1 MSKRKLRAKALLSR
15 PAQAD
20 ALRRLLDEAPDLKA
34 VFSHV
39 DPYSTSFQ
47 ADLERSLREALSG
60 NLKRITAELST
71 FPRESAIRHLWATAV
86 LTPLSLAILYRY
98 LTIAEEPELQTLAS
112 SLLEITPHVIEQD
125 SIARAIAFPPTQA
138 PNLSECQFLM
148 PGIRIRYGLA
158 SRLAAG
164 AKTSELVEAAMAVHG
179 GSDYVR
185 RRELHRLIEHCDAK
199 GRPVA
204 PFPMSDFLMRT
215 QKEHQLLCTSEIL
228 VKRFIPQSLQQ
239 ISDLKLWLTNQRIDR
254 ASHSKKLSK
263 IIELVQ
269 RRDFGKIGAILSS
282 VPVNDLSQ
290 AVAASLISKNKNIL
304 NIYTGTETPQA
315 EEVRLFKKRWRPL
328 PAEIFEKLRQIFPK
342 TLISEWWTWNDT
354 GIADALANNTLS
366 VQAVPHND
374 RFILSSTWNLKNQRK
389 ILKSGLHEILNANSK
404 VWLQQDCAT
413 LWDLIKDRKKNLTI
427 LAGYL
432 ELERN
437 LPSVLDFL
445 GKNKSQATL
454 QAFRNACGR
463 ASTDDLGARLIGW
476 AGTKEW
482 AAAGGWELSAH
493 PLDALDA
500 LDAIDHYLKQGKKP
514 KNIELFRLELA
525 AFLVEP
531 KPTHSTHRW
540 RSSKSTSE
548 SLAADL
554 AKSDPGFLPVLV
566 NKADQKWLK
575 EFINTLEKEPLLLLA
590 LQPILPQELKE
601 DAFKVRVQNEADP
614 TLLHRYLVEGAN
626 QGFAIPWNPNWIA
639 MLRNENGRSPIG
651 ATIVVLALRHNL
663 KYLKRLCKGVPPEL
677 VSNALKSAV
686 NSLSE
691 ARGRDKALM
700 ELVAALGIDVAPSLA
715 AAVAMCDRKA
725 KPGHRIDHGYHKW
738 SLPKKSGGTRTI
750 SAPCPLLKKTQRA
763 LLDKLFNPLGVHPA
777 AFGFVQGRSIK
788 GNAAIHVGQKIVANV
803 DVKNCFP
810 SVRWPLVLGAI
821 RRDLGERFSAAAI
834 GLLVD
839 LCTAEGGLPIG
850 APTSPALL
858 NRVLHIS
865 DEILS
870 KHAEKRGCK
879 YSRYADDLSFSGDH
893 GAIEMIGV
901 ATSTL
906 QRIGLELDP
915 KKTNIFRRGRRQ
927 VCTGLVVNVQVS
939 VPRTIRRR
947 LRAAIHAV
955 ESGREPKW
963 HGSVESLAAVGGRLA
978 YLQMVHFEEGTKL
991 QNRLRTVNAQRR
1003 DADASENVTGS
1014 NDDGEAS

>member
-1 MSKRKLRAKALLSR
+1 MSKRKLRATALLSR
-15 PAQAD
+15 QAQAD
-20 ALRRLLDEAPDLKA
+20 ALRRLLAEVPDLKA
-34 VFSHV
+34 VFSCV

-47 ADLERSLREALSG
+47 TDLDQSLREALSG
-60 NLKRITAELST
+60 NLKRITAELSA

-86 LTPLSLAILYRY
+86 LTPLSLAVLYRC
-98 LTIAEEPELQTLAS
+98 LTISDEHELQALANT
-112 SLLEITPHVIEQD
+112 LLEMTPYVVEQD

-138 PNLSECQFLM
+138 PDLSKCQFLM

-158 SRLAAG
+158 NRLAAG
-164 AKTSELVEAAMAVHG
+164 AKTAELVETAIAVQG

-185 RRELHRLIEHCDAK
+185 RRELHRLIEHCDAT
-199 GRPVA
+199 GRSVA
-204 PFPMSDFLMRT
+204 PFKMSDFLMRP
-215 QKEHQLLCTSEIL
+215 QNEHQLLCTSEIL
-228 VKRFIPQSLQQ
+228 VKRLVPQSLQQ
-239 ISDLKLWLTNQRIDR
+239 IPDLKLWLTNQRVDR
-254 ASHSKKLSK
+254 ASYSKKLSK
-263 IIELVQ
+263 IIELIQ
-269 RRDFGKIGAILSS
+269 KREFGKIGAILSS

-290 AVAASLISKNKNIL
+290 AVAASLISKNHNIL
-304 NIYTGTETPQA
+304 NISSGTETPQA
-315 EEVRLFKKRWRPL
+315 EETRLLKKRWRPL
-328 PAEIFEKLRQIFPK
+328 SIEIFEKLRQIFPK
-342 TLISEWWTWNDT
+342 ALISDWWTWNDT
-354 GIADALANNTLS
+354 GIADALANSTLS
-366 VQAVPHND
+366 VKAVPHND
-374 RFILSSTWNLKNQRK
+374 RLILSSTWNLKNQRK
-389 ILKSGLHEILNANSK
+389 ILKSGLHEVLSPSSK
-404 VWLQQDCAT
+404 AWLEQDCSSF
-413 LWDLIKDRKKNLTI
+413 WDLIKDRKNNLTI
-427 LAGYL
+427 LARYL
-432 ELERN
+432 ALERN
-437 LPSVLDFL
+437 LPSVLKFL
-445 GKNKSQATL
+445 GGNKGQDAL
-454 QAFRNACGR
+454 QSFKNACRR
-463 ASTDDLGARLIGW
+463 APTDDLVTLLIGW
-476 AGTKEW
+476 AGTNEW
-482 AAAGGWELSAH
+482 AAAGGWELAVH
-493 PLDALDA
+493 PLDT
-500 LDAIDHYLKQGKKP
+500 LDAIDHYLKQSKKP

-531 KPTHSTHRW
+531 KPTHNTYRW

-548 SLAADL
+548 SLAAEL
-554 AKSDPGFLPVLV
+554 AKSDAGFLPVLV
-566 NKADQKWLK
+566 KKADQKWLK
-575 EFINTLEKEPLLLLA
+575 EFINTLANEPPLLLA
-590 LQPILPQELKE
+590 LQPILPAELKE

-639 MLRNENGRSPIG
+639 MLRNENERSPIG

-691 ARGRDKALM
+691 APGRDKALM

-763 LLDKLFNPLGVHPA
+763 LLDSLFNPLGVHPA

-788 GNAAIHVGQKIVANV
+788 GNAAIHVGQEIVANV

-821 RRDLGERFSAAAI
+821 RRDLGGRFSASAI

-865 DEILS
+865 DEILT

-901 ATSTL
+901 ATSAL

-939 VPRTIRRR
+939 VPRTVRRR

-955 ESGREPKW
+955 ECGKEPKW

-978 YLQMVHFEEGTKL
+978 YLQMVHFEEGSKL
-991 QNRLRTVNAQRR
+991 QKRLRTVIAHRR
-1003 DADASENVTGS
+1003 DAKASENAAAS

>member
-15 PAQAD
+15 SAQAD
-20 ALRRLLDEAPDLKA
+20 AFRRLLDEAPDLKA

-47 ADLERSLREALSG
+47 ADLEQSLREALSG

-71 FPRESAIRHLWATAV
+71 FSRESAIRHLWATAV

-98 LTIAEEPELQTLAS
+98 LTISEEPELQNLAS

-125 SIARAIAFPPTQA
+125 AIARAIAFPPTQA

-199 GRPVA
+199 DLPVA
-204 PFPMSDFLMRT
+204 PFEMSDFLMRT

-228 VKRFIPQSLQQ
+228 VKRFVPQSLQQ
-239 ISDLKLWLTNQRIDR
+239 IPDLKLWLTNQRVDR

-263 IIELVQ
+263 IIELIQ

-282 VPVNDLSQ
+282 MPVNDLSQ

-315 EEVRLFKKRWRPL
+315 EEARLFKKRWRPL
-328 PAEIFEKLRQIFPK
+328 QAEIFEKLRQIFPK
-342 TLISEWWTWNDT
+342 NLIAEWWTWNDT

-366 VQAVPHND
+366 VQTVPHND

-389 ILKSGLHEILNANSK
+389 ILKSGLHEILNLNSK
-404 VWLQQDCAT
+404 VWLEQDCSNF
-413 LWDLIKDRKKNLTI
+413 WDLIKDRKNNLTI
-427 LAGYL
+427 LARYL
-432 ELERN
+432 ALERN
-437 LPSVLDFL
+437 LPSVLKFL
-445 GKNKSQATL
+445 GENRGQAAL
-454 QAFRNACGR
+454 QSFKNACRR
-463 ASTDDLGARLIGW
+463 ASTDDLVTHLIGW

-482 AAAGGWELSAH
+482 AAAGGWELAVH
-493 PLDALDA
+493 PLDAF
-500 LDAIDHYLKQGKKP
+500 DAIDHYLKQSKKP

-525 AFLVEP
+525 AFLVVP
-531 KPTHSTHRW
+531 RPTDSTHRW
-540 RSSKSTSE
+540 RSSKLTSE
-548 SLAADL
+548 SLSAEM
-554 AKSDPGFLPVLV
+554 AKSDPEFLPVLV
-566 NKADQKWLK
+566 KKADQKWLK
-575 EFINTLEKEPLLLLA
+575 EFINTLANEPQLLLA
-590 LQPILPQELKE
+590 LQPILPAELKE
-601 DAFKVRVQNEADP
+601 DAFKVLVQNEADP

-639 MLRNENGRSPIG
+639 LLRKENGRSPIG

-663 KYLKRLCKGVPPEL
+663 KYLKRLCKGLPPEL

-691 ARGRDKALM
+691 APGRDKALM
-700 ELVAALGIDVAPSLA
+700 ELVAAVGIDVAPSLA

-725 KPGHRIDHGYHKW
+725 KPGHRIDHGYYKW

-788 GNAAIHVGQKIVANV
+788 GNAAIHVGQEIVANV

-821 RRDLGERFSAAAI
+821 RRDLGGRFSAAAI

-858 NRVLHIS
+858 NRVLDIS

-991 QNRLRTVNAQRR
+991 QNRLRNVNAQRR
-1003 DADASENVTGS
+1003 DADTSENATSS

>member
-1 MSKRKLRAKALLSR
+1 MSKRKLRAEVLLSR

-20 ALRRLLDEAPDLKA
+20 AFRRLLDEAPDLKA
-34 VFSHV
+34 VFSNV
-39 DPYSTSFQ
+39 DPYSTSFR
-47 ADLERSLREALSG
+47 ADLEQSLREALSG

-71 FPRESAIRHLWATAV
+71 FQRESAIRHLWATAV

-98 LTIAEEPELQTLAS
+98 LNISEEPELQTLAS

-125 SIARAIAFPPTQA
+125 PIARAIAIPPTQA

-185 RRELHRLIEHCDAK
+185 RRELHRLVEHCDAK
-199 GRPVA
+199 GLPVA
-204 PFPMSDFLMRT
+204 PFAMSDFLMRT

-228 VKRFIPQSLQQ
+228 VKRFVPQSLQQ
-239 ISDLKLWLTNQRIDR
+239 IPDLKLWLTNQRVDR

-263 IIELVQ
+263 IIELIQ

-282 VPVNDLSQ
+282 MPVNDLSQ
-290 AVAASLISKNKNIL
+290 AVAASLISKNRNIL
-304 NIYTGTETPQA
+304 NIYTGTETPQ
-315 EEVRLFKKRWRPL
+315 EEEARLFKKRWRPL

-354 GIADALANNTLS
+354 GIAGALANNTLS
-366 VQAVPHND
+366 VQTVPHND

-389 ILKSGLHEILNANSK
+389 ILKSGLHEILNPNSK
-404 VWLQQDCAT
+404 VWLEQDCST
-413 LWDLIKDRKKNLTI
+413 FWDLIKDRKNNLAI
-427 LAGYL
+427 LARYL
-432 ELERN
+432 ALERN
-437 LPSVLDFL
+437 LPSVLKFL
-445 GKNKSQATL
+445 GENKGQAA
-454 QAFRNACGR
+454 QQSFKNACRR
-463 ASTDDLGARLIGW
+463 ASTDDLVTLLIGW

-482 AAAGGWELSAH
+482 AAAGGWELAVH
-493 PLDALDA
+493 PLDT
-500 LDAIDHYLKQGKKP
+500 LDAIDHYLKQSKKP

-548 SLAADL
+548 SLAAEL
-554 AKSDPGFLPVLV
+554 VKSDPEFLPVLV
-566 NKADQKWLK
+566 KKADQKWLK
-575 EFINTLEKEPLLLLA
+575 EFIDTLEKEPLLLLA
-590 LQPILPQELKE
+590 LQPILPAELKE

-639 MLRNENGRSPIG
+639 MLRKENGRSPIG

-663 KYLKRLCKGVPPEL
+663 KYLKRLCKGLPPEL

-691 ARGRDKALM
+691 APGRDKALM
-700 ELVAALGIDVAPSLA
+700 ELVAAVGIDVAPSLA

-725 KPGHRIDHGYHKW
+725 KPGHRIDHGYYKW

-763 LLDKLFNPLGVHPA
+763 LLDSLFNPLGVHPA

-1003 DADASENVTGS
+1003 DADASENATGS

>member
-1 MSKRKLRAKALLSR
+1 MSKRKLRAEVLLSR

-20 ALRRLLDEAPDLKA
+20 AFRRLLDEAPDLKA
-34 VFSHV
+34 VFSNV
-39 DPYSTSFQ
+39 DPYSTSFR
-47 ADLERSLREALSG
+47 ADLEQSLREALSG

-71 FPRESAIRHLWATAV
+71 FQRESAIRHLWATAV

-98 LTIAEEPELQTLAS
+98 LNISEEPELQTLAS

-125 SIARAIAFPPTQA
+125 PIARAIAIPPTQA

-185 RRELHRLIEHCDAK
+185 RRELHRLVEHCDAK
-199 GRPVA
+199 GLPVA
-204 PFPMSDFLMRT
+204 PFAMSDFLMRT

-228 VKRFIPQSLQQ
+228 VKRFVPQSLQQ
-239 ISDLKLWLTNQRIDR
+239 IPDLKLWLTNQRVDR

-263 IIELVQ
+263 IIELIQ

-282 VPVNDLSQ
+282 MPVNDLSQ
-290 AVAASLISKNKNIL
+290 AVAASLISKNRNIL
-304 NIYTGTETPQA
+304 NIYTGTETPQ
-315 EEVRLFKKRWRPL
+315 EEEARLFKKRWRPL

-354 GIADALANNTLS
+354 GIAGALANNTLS
-366 VQAVPHND
+366 VQTVPHND

-389 ILKSGLHEILNANSK
+389 ILKSGLHEILNPNSK
-404 VWLQQDCAT
+404 VWLEQDCST
-413 LWDLIKDRKKNLTI
+413 FWDLIKDRKNNLAI
-427 LAGYL
+427 LARYL
-432 ELERN
+432 ALERN
-437 LPSVLDFL
+437 LPSVLKFL
-445 GKNKSQATL
+445 GENKGQAA
-454 QAFRNACGR
+454 QQSFKNACRR
-463 ASTDDLGARLIGW
+463 ASTDDLVTLLIGW

-482 AAAGGWELSAH
+482 AAAGGWELAVH
-493 PLDALDA
+493 PLDT
-500 LDAIDHYLKQGKKP
+500 LDAIDHYLKQSKKP

-548 SLAADL
+548 SLAAEL
-554 AKSDPGFLPVLV
+554 VKSDPEFLPVLV
-566 NKADQKWLK
+566 KKADQKWLK
-575 EFINTLEKEPLLLLA
+575 EFIDTLEKEPLLLLA
-590 LQPILPQELKE
+590 LQPILPAELKE

-639 MLRNENGRSPIG
+639 TLRKENGRSPIG

-663 KYLKRLCKGVPPEL
+663 KYLKRLCKGLPPEL

-691 ARGRDKALM
+691 APGRDKALM
-700 ELVAALGIDVAPSLA
+700 ELVAAVGIDVAPSLA

-725 KPGHRIDHGYHKW
+725 KPGHRIDHGYYKW

-763 LLDKLFNPLGVHPA
+763 LLDSLFNPLGVHPA

-1003 DADASENVTGS
+1003 DADASENATGS

>member
-1 MSKRKLRAKALLSR
+1 MSKRKLRAKVLLSR

-20 ALRRLLDEAPDLKA
+20 AFRRLLDEAPDLKA

-39 DPYSTSFQ
+39 DPYSTSFR
-47 ADLERSLREALSG
+47 ADLEQSLREALSG

-71 FPRESAIRHLWATAV
+71 FQRESAIRHLWATAV

-98 LTIAEEPELQTLAS
+98 LNISEEPELQTLAS

-125 SIARAIAFPPTQA
+125 PIARAIAIPPTQA

-185 RRELHRLIEHCDAK
+185 RRELHRLVEHCDAK
-199 GRPVA
+199 GLPVA
-204 PFPMSDFLMRT
+204 PFAMSDFLMRT

-228 VKRFIPQSLQQ
+228 VKRFVPQSLQQ
-239 ISDLKLWLTNQRIDR
+239 IPDLKLWLTNQRVDR

-263 IIELVQ
+263 IIELIQ

-282 VPVNDLSQ
+282 MPVNDLSQ

-304 NIYTGTETPQA
+304 NIYTGTETPQ
-315 EEVRLFKKRWRPL
+315 EEEARLFKKRWRPL

-366 VQAVPHND
+366 VQTVPHND

-389 ILKSGLHEILNANSK
+389 ILKSGLHEILNPNSK
-404 VWLQQDCAT
+404 VWLEQDCST
-413 LWDLIKDRKKNLTI
+413 FWDLIKDRKNNLAI
-427 LAGYL
+427 LARYL
-432 ELERN
+432 ALERN
-437 LPSVLDFL
+437 LPSVLKFL
-445 GKNKSQATL
+445 GENKGQAAL
-454 QAFRNACGR
+454 QSFKNACRR
-463 ASTDDLGARLIGW
+463 ASTDDLVTLLIGW

-482 AAAGGWELSAH
+482 AAAGGWELAVH
-493 PLDALDA
+493 PLDT
-500 LDAIDHYLKQGKKP
+500 LDAIDHYLKQSKKP

-548 SLAADL
+548 SLAAEL
-554 AKSDPGFLPVLV
+554 VKSDPEFLPVLV
-566 NKADQKWLK
+566 KKADQKWLK
-575 EFINTLEKEPLLLLA
+575 EFIDTLEKEPLLLLA
-590 LQPILPQELKE
+590 LQPILPAELKE

-639 MLRNENGRSPIG
+639 MLRKENGRSPIG

-663 KYLKRLCKGVPPEL
+663 KYLKRLCKGLPPEL

-686 NSLSE
+686 NSLTE
-691 ARGRDKALM
+691 APGRDKALM
-700 ELVAALGIDVAPSLA
+700 ELVAAVGIDVAPSLA

-725 KPGHRIDHGYHKW
+725 KPGHRIDHGYYKW

-750 SAPCPLLKKTQRA
+750 SAPCPLLKKTQRG
-763 LLDKLFNPLGVHPA
+763 LLDSLFNPLGVHPA

-1003 DADASENVTGS
+1003 DADASENATGS